1 MGARLLAIGAMVA
14 MLLFAGG
21 GAALAGRDWC
31 ARDPILVFGDGTSV
45 QWLTLL
51 PTSELANITAPVTFV
66 FTVPTNAGPISV
78 RFPIGSA
85 AERVVISFSGS
96 RWDGKGGIPVQ
107 ATVLVSSS
115 TIFKYATTVSGNVD
129 KNTTFGAVSNVPSRA
144 NVRTD
149 IAHWY
154 PLVDASTIMA
164 SFDISRS
171 TIIDLP

>member
-1 MGARLLAIGAMVA
+1 MAARGTCILFVSCPNAKVAGAIARHLVDAKLAACG
-14 MLLFAGG
+14 
-21 GAALAGRDWC
+21 
-31 ARDPILVFGDGTSV
+31 
-45 QWLTLL
+45 
-51 PTSELANITAPVTFV
+51 NITAPVTFV
-66 FTVPTNAGPISV
+66 FTVPTTAGPISL

-85 AERVVISFSGS
+85 AERVVISYSGS

-164 SFDISRS
+164 SFDVSRS